1 MPSLAVSGSRSE
13 FEYAIT
19 CFKPFQPKNEDA
31 PVMES
36 SSGIVPDETSS
47 MPLYSLKFLPSTVS
61 AILSPLKSSPIVA
74 PYSEG
79 TDSEEFDHMPRI
91 LM

>member
-1 MPSLAVSGSRSE
+1 MVLPSLAVSGNRSE

-61 AILSPLKSSPIVA
+61 AILSP
-74 PYSEG
+74 YSIAFEIAAVRS
-79 TDSEEFDHMPRI
+79 TISEPP
-91 LM
+91 LSLS